1 MKVLKSGVICLSL
14 LIAQYGI
21 ADVEADRE
29 AEKLLST
36 IGMEKVMNLSMSQM
50 IDLQLQQTPAL
61 APYKPVI
68 IKFFNKHMSWESLKP
83 EFLKIY
89 SEAFSAKELHEI
101 NEFYATKTGKKTI
114 ELMPSLMTQGAQ
126 IGASRVQ
133 ENIEELQAMIKAE
146 SERLQK
152 LSKQ

>member
-14 LIAQYGI
+14 LIAQYSI

-101 NEFYATKTGKKTI
+101 NEFYATKTGKRTI